1 MTDPTR
7 IRVRDLLER
16 ILWTAIAAA
25 LTAVVGAPILDVE
38 AWRAAAFA
46 AGTSVSTAVL
56 VIARWRLSILP
67 DPGAGLPGIR
77 PDHTGPWTEDGDR

>member
-1 MTDPTR
+1 MNT

-16 ILWTAIAAA
+16 IVWTAVAAA

-46 AGTSVSTAVL
+46 GGTAAATAVL
-56 VIARWRLSILP
+56 VIARWRLAILP

-77 PDHTGPWTEDGDR
+77 PDLTGPWTKDGDDDR